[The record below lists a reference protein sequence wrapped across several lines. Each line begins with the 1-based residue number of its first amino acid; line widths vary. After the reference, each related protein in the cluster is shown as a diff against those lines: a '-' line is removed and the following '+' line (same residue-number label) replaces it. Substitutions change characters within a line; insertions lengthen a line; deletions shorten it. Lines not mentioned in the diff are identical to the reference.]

1 MSKKTTY
8 TVDTQFIL
16 DGHASACSDW
26 KKKIEAKFPE
36 LFRKEMTYKIG
47 QKFKRLTGETYMLAS
62 TAHSEGSPT
71 AGLINMDTG
80 NLWAYPKPVNAIY
93 KITEAELES
102 IFDGG
107 SFTLVKE

>member
-26 KKKIEAKFPE
+26 KKKIEDKFPE

-47 QKFKRLTGETYMLAS
+47 QKFKRNTGDIYMLSS
-62 TAHSEGSPT
+62 TAHNADSPT
-71 AGLINMDTG
+71 IGLINTGTG
-80 NLWAYPKPVNAIY
+80 NLWAYPKPVKSIHT
-93 KITEAELES
+93 ITEAELKS
-102 IFDGG
+102 IFDGET
-107 SFTLVKE
+107 FTLVK